1 MINIPKFCY
10 LLFLSVLLISFVI
23 KILLTMRAQP
33 SKRKRYTVDIS
44 VKDVYKK
51 SFYNLIEKL
60 FCQHDRI
67 SVTLLRFPNNRRSP
81 DS

>member
-1 MINIPKFCY
+1 MCA
-10 LLFLSVLLISFVI
+10 LS
-23 KILLTMRAQP
+23 

-51 SFYNLIEKL
+51 SFYNLIEEI

-67 SVTLLRFPNNRRSP
+67 SVTLLRFPNNRRSH
-81 DS
+81 DEDINNQFLSQLLSFNC